1 MKKNEPIE
9 LTWKTLYFVAKH
21 KPWRDRDDEYR
32 LRSPE
37 FPTPYRSWTA
47 ARRAIRTRK
56 QDGAKCVIVFQQV
69 VTR

>member
-21 KPWRDRDDEYR
+21 KTWRDRDDEYR
-32 LRSPE
+32 LTSPE
-37 FPTPYRSWTA
+37 FPLPFRSFAA
-47 ARRAIRTRK
+47 ARRAIQTRK
-56 QDGAKCVIVFQQV
+56 NDGAKCVIVFQQV